1 MSSMPKYK
9 YQCNRCHEEW
19 DTWHRIDENPS
30 PCACGEQ
37 QNLERLP
44 SVYTRNKKVDVEKK
58 IGEETNQ
65 YIEDARNALK
75 NQKSEAAQEE
85 IK

>member
-1 MSSMPKYK
+1 MPKYK
-9 YQCNRCHEEW
+9 YHCNRCHEEW
-19 DTWHRIDENPS
+19 DTWHRIDEKS
-30 PCACGEQ
+30 PPCECGER
-37 QNLERLP
+37 QNLQRLP
-44 SVYTRNKKVDVEKK
+44 PLWTRNKKVDVEKK